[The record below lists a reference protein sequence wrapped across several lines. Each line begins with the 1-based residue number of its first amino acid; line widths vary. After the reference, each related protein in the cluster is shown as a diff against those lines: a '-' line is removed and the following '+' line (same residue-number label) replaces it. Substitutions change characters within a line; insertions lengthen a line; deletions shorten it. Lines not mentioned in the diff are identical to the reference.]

1 MSAERRWVMVPV
13 DEGGRGK
20 RALGTARD
28 LALRLNAGVR
38 LMTVIDGSSDAA
50 RTRAMLEDL
59 AAKVPEVETQIEVLV
74 DMDAADAIIE
84 AADGDAVVCMTTA
97 ASLLPHEGHF
107 GSIAEQVV
115 RNSVRPVVLVGPKAD
130 PSLTR
135 KLSRIIVPVDGSQLS
150 EAALGPAGVLSEL
163 LDLPVWIVTVVTAAD
178 ERAFIAEMGAG
189 ATAAET
195 GYVRLLARTLAR
207 EHGIDGEYD
216 VLHGEHPAD
225 AILDFA
231 SPDGVVVMTTHG
243 RSGLARIFA
252 GSVATSVVARSEH
265 PVVVVHT
272 GEDD

>member
-13 DEGGRGK
+13 DESGRGK

-28 LALRLNAGVR
+28 LALRLGAGVR
-38 LMTVIDGSSDAA
+38 LMTVVNGSGDTA
-50 RTRAMLEDL
+50 RTTAMLEEL
-59 AAKVPEVETQIEVLV
+59 AAEVPEVATEVEVLV

-84 AADGDAVVCMTTA
+84 AADDDAVVCMTTA

-115 RNSVRPVVLVGPKAD
+115 RNSPRPVVLVGPRAD

-135 KLSRIIVPVDGSQLS
+135 ELSRIVVPVDGSQLS

-163 LDLPVWIVTVVTAAD
+163 LELPVWIVTVVAAAD
-178 ERAFIAEMGAG
+178 ERAFVAEMGVG
-189 ATAAET
+189 ATGAET

-207 EHGIDGEYD
+207 EHGVDGQYD

-265 PVVVVHT
+265 PVVVVHN
-272 GEDD
+272 GEKG